1 MNFLV
6 VPDKFKDSLT
16 AKEVIAAISKG
27 ILGVDKTAKIKS
39 VIASDGGD
47 GFLDAISNN
56 IAVEEIIM
64 PTVDPLG
71 KPIKASYLFN
81 KETKAAYI
89 ELAKASGLELLQE
102 KDRSAIHTSTYGT
115 GIQIKDAIL
124 KGATSIYIGLGG
136 SATNDAGIGIANA
149 LGYNFLDVDGRV
161 LLPIGENLSKISK
174 IENKGLFKNTE
185 QVSFFAVNDVNNP
198 LFGTNG
204 AAHVY
209 AKQKGATKEEINTL
223 DKGLIYINKLVREQ
237 LDKNNAFVSGAGAA
251 GGAAYGLKTFF
262 NAEYLKGINFLL
274 DLAQVSTLLEQ
285 QNIDYIITG
294 EGKIDNQTKNGKL
307 VKGVLQ
313 IGEKYNVPVITICG
327 KLEIDKEQ
335 QQELGLKNVLETF
348 EPSKGIEYSIKNA
361 SKRIEYL
368 IFDFL
373 NQKN

>member
-1 MNFLV
+1 MNFLLI
-6 VPDKFKDSLT
+6 PDKFKGSLT

-27 ILGVDKTAKIKS
+27 ILSVDKNAKIQS

-56 IAVEEIIM
+56 IVLEEVIV
-64 PTVDPLG
+64 PTVDPLCRAISA
-71 KPIKASYLFN
+71 PYLFN
-81 KETKAAYI
+81 KETKTAYI

-102 KDRSAIHTSTYGT
+102 KDRSAMHTSTYGT

-124 KGATSIYIGLGG
+124 KGATSIYVGLGG

-149 LGYNFLDVDGRV
+149 LGYNFLDVNERALV
-161 LLPIGENLSKISK
+161 PTGESLSKIFK
-174 IENKGLFKNTE
+174 INNKGFFKNIE
-185 QVSFFAVNDVNNP
+185 HISFFAVNDVNNP
-198 LFGTNG
+198 LFGSNG

-223 DKGLIYINKLVREQ
+223 DKGLIYINKLVGEQ
-237 LDKNNAFVSGAGAA
+237 LGKNNAFVPGAGAA
-251 GGAAYGLKTFF
+251 GGTAYGLKTFF
-262 NAEYLKGINFLL
+262 NAEYINGINFLL

-313 IGEKYNVPVITICG
+313 KGEKYNIPVVTICG
-327 KLEIDKEQ
+327 KLEIDKVQ
-335 QQELGLKNVLETF
+335 QQELGLKDVLETF

-361 SKRIEYL
+361 SKRIENL

-373 NQKN
+373 NHKN